1 MLHSPVLLEES
12 IDFLITN
19 PSGKYIDATFG
30 RGGHSRKILDSITKD
45 GTLLALDKDI
55 DAIRFAKE
63 NFKDKNFSI
72 EHTGFED
79 LDSINSAKQLTEYYL
94 ILDFVPLIMM
104 IPQEAL
110 VLMKLDRLIC
120 EST

>member
-45 GTLLALDKDI
+45 GDS
-55 DAIRFAKE
+55 F
-63 NFKDKNFSI
+63 
-72 EHTGFED
+72 GF
-79 LDSINSAKQLTEYYL
+79 
-94 ILDFVPLIMM
+94 
-104 IPQEAL
+104 
-110 VLMKLDRLIC
+110 R
-120 EST
+120 

>member
-55 DAIRFAKE
+55 DAIRFAEE
-63 NFKDKNFSI
+63 NFKEKNFSI
-72 EHTGFED
+72 KHTGFED
-79 LDSINSAKQLTEYYL
+79 IDSINIAKEADGILFDLSL
-94 ILDFVPLIMM
+94 IHI
-104 IPQEAL
+104 
-110 VLMKLDRLIC
+110 
-120 EST
+120 

>member
-45 GTLLALDKDI
+45 GTLLAKRVPSFVIESNIFLECPPLPKVASIYLPEGLVIKKSI
-55 DAIRFAKE
+55 DSSS
-63 NFKDKNFSI
+63 N
-72 EHTGFED
+72 TGE
-79 LDSINSAKQLTEYYL
+79 
-94 ILDFVPLIMM
+94 
-104 IPQEAL
+104 
-110 VLMKLDRLIC
+110 
-120 EST
+120 